1 MFIMCI
7 GYYQA
12 DPYYSNMMY
21 NPPDVCWHMLN
32 HIMSQYY
39 LHYLGIFKLKG
50 LEYKLATS
58 SKPFTI
64 RKTAQEPPTHPELL
78 PWEHEKEEPIYPDE
92 NSINYIRGAQY
103 VYTKGTN
110 RF

>member
-1 MFIMCI
+1 ME
-7 GYYQA
+7 
-12 DPYYSNMMY
+12 
-21 NPPDVCWHMLN
+21 
-32 HIMSQYY
+32 
-39 LHYLGIFKLKG
+39 
-50 LEYKLATS
+50 EYKLATS

-64 RKTAQEPPTHPELL
+64 RKTAQEPPTHPKLL

-92 NSINYIRGAQY
+92 NSVNYIRGAQY

>member
-7 GYYQA
+7 RYYQA

-21 NPPDVCWHMLN
+21 NPLDVRWRMLN

-50 LEYKLATS
+50 LEFGKIHDDILFWVVHWLQRS
-58 SKPFTI
+58 NLHNEGSV
-64 RKTAQEPPTHPELL
+64 
-78 PWEHEKEEPIYPDE
+78 
-92 NSINYIRGAQY
+92 G
-103 VYTKGTN
+103 
-110 RF
+110 RFVERE